1 MATDRC
7 RFCDRRMWMG
17 IVTMV
22 AVGVLAVGILC
33 PEGAFALGNYGDDC
47 AQSGCHFGSEFTDCL
62 RCHDSRNDSGFIVGV
77 DWPQLDIPVYSVTV
91 HAALDGGDSEP
102 NRACYA
108 CHTGGVTPSNHPSA
122 PGMPPKLYCADCHQD
137 GTYSATVIADHTS
150 SEVVAGTDPWSESCL
165 ACHSESEEGVR
176 PNDHRH
182 RNGDAYDVPN
192 DEVNV
197 LYRMASHYVHDPER
211 SPPSTPWGD
220 PDCLFCHDDAAN
232 AADYGSAPSMETMLQ
247 SIEGHPDSWTADGG
261 VESSATFTYQ
271 DLQDAEPKHEGG
283 YFELGTTSS
292 CTVCHDWESGL
303 EFHRLSETVPMTL
316 QGAGP
321 HGGYDTSTNKCKVCH
336 AVHRAEGA
344 YYLLRADS
352 QDDACDY
359 CHIGG
364 SAHSSLVVYD
374 DGKYTT
380 NGHTIGAQ
388 SEIPDSSVD
397 QWTEQVTLETTD
409 ADGDPVSETIM
420 VRAYDE
426 AKNQMYRFTRHHGH
440 GDWGTGSA
448 GYGVVGPLAL
458 RCMNCHQTH
467 NASAQVWRPAEI
479 EAEQT
484 VAFGG
489 GSVASGDRGDGYK
502 LLKRFPAGSTV
513 GTANS
518 YGLYEPGQV
527 VKVPETTLTAGFNY
541 STSDSAEFTY
551 TEYADGEFAAPIW
564 VAQHIGPEA
573 GDEHGADRDADSIN
587 EAALSVWCADC
598 HNLNIGGADMLE
610 NEELGFK
617 AHTERT
623 HPAPFVGAYTGPG
636 QCYSCHRSD
645 GLAPVMGGTYDGVT
659 YPSRG
664 AVSGCTQC
672 HYGTSDYYFNRMNPV
687 TAIDSDFPHSGGA
700 DSIKLLGSYSVD
712 PEDPTT
718 IDTTTVITSENLDAV
733 CLRCHGGI
741 GSNH

>member
-1 MATDRC
+1 MNK
-7 RFCDRRMWMG
+7 G
-17 IVTMV
+17 IRIMV
-22 AVGVLAVGILC
+22 VLLAAACLC
-33 PEGAFALGNYGDDC
+33 VAFAANAYAYDGFWMKCG
-47 AQSGCHFGSEFTDCL
+47 SCHSTAPDAVSVSATL
-62 RCHDSRNDSGFIVGV
+62 HSNDNVTA
-77 DWPQLDIPVYSVTV
+77 VYSVTV
-91 HAALDGGDSEP
+91 TGAEEWALFAGDTKRESYAGSGTETVTVPAGATYNIYGVAGDPSTGAFGSTSISPDDGWVDPTPESNAPVSVSDAVASYVDRADITITASDDSHGTWGVDYIYFQVDGGTTRITPIGTDGYAIAAVWPTTAGESTHTVTFWAQDWNGNTEASTTETFTVTRDEAGVMSGSAEP
-102 NRACYA
+102 
-108 CHTGGVTPSNHPSA
+108 
-122 PGMPPKLYCADCHQD
+122 
-137 GTYSATVIADHTS
+137 TVI
-150 SEVVAGTDPWSESCL
+150 G
-165 ACHSESEEGVR
+165 
-176 PNDHRH
+176 PN
-182 RNGDAYDVPN
+182 G
-192 DEVNV
+192 
-197 LYRMASHYVHDPER
+197 R
-211 SPPSTPWGD
+211 S
-220 PDCLFCHDDAAN
+220 A
-232 AADYGSAPSMETMLQ
+232 
-247 SIEGHPDSWTADGG
+247 
-261 VESSATFTYQ
+261 FTYQ
-271 DLQDAEPKHEGG
+271 DLQDAFAKYEGG
-283 YFELGTTSS
+283 YAAYGGI
-292 CTVCHDWESGL
+292 SGWY
-303 EFHRLSETVPMTL
+303 
-316 QGAGP
+316 ANP